1 MRNLSSL
8 VLLLFALFL
17 ATPTLVSVIEKKS
30 DTSVFFSMTE
40 EEITHKHLE
49 GDYIYQEPFVLI
61 PISTENKGPI
71 LMPQSLLH
79 DPVSSNIVIPPPE
92 V

>member
-8 VLLLFALFL
+8 ILLLFAFFL
-17 ATPTLVSVIEKKS
+17 ATPTLVSVIEQKS
-30 DTSVFFSMTE
+30 DTSAFFSMTE

-49 GDYIYQEPFVLI
+49 GDYSFQEPYVLI

-71 LMPQSLLH
+71 LLPQSLLH
-79 DPVSSNIVIPPPE
+79 DPVSSNIVIPPPK